1 MKRPLR
7 LAVLVSHPIQYFRPV
22 FVELSRQ
29 NDLEL
34 LVFFGCDH
42 GRRSSLDPDFGVSFA
57 WDVPAHQGFPHAFI
71 SEAPLEQLSQ
81 LRSAFPLACR
91 AARAISAWKP
101 DQVLIFAY
109 TPAFI
114 SLSTLLLKIQWQS
127 LLLRADGTD
136 RAFPR
141 SWLKSS
147 IKDAVLRLWYRQ
159 FCHVFPIGTDS
170 NRHFERLGVA
180 PSRRH
185 PVPYAVDVDFFAQ
198 QQQHWS
204 PQRLSLRRELGI
216 GPTDLVLLWSAK
228 MTPVKAPFL
237 VVEALAALPEAVRQ
251 RFWFVAMGDG
261 PLRKPFEA
269 QLQTLL
275 PGRTRFLGFCNQ
287 SEIGRGYAMAD
298 ALVFPSI
305 QGETWGL
312 VVNEALQFGMA
323 VMASNHPGCVADL
336 LASERPV
343 PTGSAVFPSGDSK
356 ALANVLLAFAKT
368 HPEGFSPQ
376 PTTDLPHP
384 RDLVRTIRHWASHS
398 ASTT

>member
-1 MKRPLR
+1 MNQPMR
-7 LAVLVSHPIQYFRPV
+7 LAVLITHPIQYFRPV
-22 FVELSRQ
+22 FAELSQ
-29 NDLEL
+29 LPGLEL
-34 LVFFGCDH
+34 RVFFGCDH

-57 WDVPAHQGFPHAFI
+57 WDVPAHEGFPHTFI
-71 SEAPLEQLSQ
+71 SHAPLEQLSQ
-81 LRSAFPLACR
+81 LRSALPLAWR

-109 TPAFI
+109 TPLFI
-114 SLSTLLLKIQWQS
+114 SVSTLLLRIRGRS

-147 IKDAVLRLWYRQ
+147 LKDAVLRLWYRQ
-159 FCHVFPIGTDS
+159 FCHVFPIGIDS
-170 NRHFERLGVA
+170 DRHFARLGVA
-180 PSRRH
+180 TSRRH

-198 QQQHWS
+198 QHQNWS

-237 VVEALAALPEAVRQ
+237 LVEALAALPEAVRR

-261 PLRKPFEA
+261 PLRQSFEV
-269 QLQTLL
+269 QLKALL

-298 ALVFPSI
+298 ALVFPST

-312 VVNEALQFGMA
+312 VVNEALQFGLA
-323 VMASNHPGCVADL
+323 VIASNHPGCVADL
-336 LASERPV
+336 LSSERVIPS
-343 PTGSAVFPSGDSK
+343 GSAVFPSGNPS
-356 ALANVLLAFAKT
+356 AFANALLAFAVA
-368 HPEGFSPQ
+368 HQEGFSPQ
-376 PTTDLPHP
+376 PSVDLPHP
-384 RDLVRTIRHWASHS
+384 RDLARTIQHWASHS

>member
-7 LAVLVSHPIQYFRPV
+7 LAILVSHPIQYFRPV
-22 FVELSRQ
+22 FAELSRQ
-29 NDLEL
+29 NNLEL
-34 LVFFGCDH
+34 RVFFGCDH

-57 WDVPAHQGFPHAFI
+57 WDVPADAGFPHAFV
-71 SEAPLEQLSQ
+71 SRAPLEQLSC
-81 LRSAFPLACR
+81 LSSALPLAWR
-91 AARAISAWKP
+91 AARGISAWQP

-109 TPAFI
+109 TPIFI
-114 SLSTLLLKIQWQS
+114 SLSTLLLKIQGQT

-159 FCHVFPIGTDS
+159 FRHVFPIGGDS
-170 NRHFERLGVA
+170 DRHFARLGVA
-180 PSRRH
+180 TSRRH

-198 QQQHWS
+198 QHQNWS

-237 VVEALAALPEAVRQ
+237 LVEALAALPEAVRR

-261 PLRKPFEA
+261 PLRQSFEA
-269 QLQTLL
+269 QLKGLL

-298 ALVFPSI
+298 ALVFPST

-312 VVNEALQFGMA
+312 VVNEALQFGLA
-323 VMASNHPGCVADL
+323 VITSDHPGCVADL
-336 LASERPV
+336 LASERSIPS
-343 PTGSAVFPSGDSK
+343 GSAVFPSGDPS
-356 ALANVLLAFAKT
+356 AFANALLAFAVA
-368 HPEGFSPQ
+368 HQEGFSPQ
-376 PTTDLPHP
+376 PSVDLPHP
-384 RDLVRTIRHWASHS
+384 RDLASTIQHWASHS

>member
-1 MKRPLR
+1 MR
-7 LAVLVSHPIQYFRPV
+7 LAVLITHPIQYFRPV
-22 FVELSRQ
+22 FAELAQ
-29 NDLEL
+29 QPGLEL
-34 LVFFGCDH
+34 RVFFGCDH
-42 GRRSSLDPDFGVSFA
+42 GRRTSLDPDFGVSFA

-71 SEAPLEQLSQ
+71 SQAPLEQLSQ
-81 LRSAFPLACR
+81 LRSALPLAWR
-91 AARAISAWKP
+91 AARAIGAWQP

-109 TPAFI
+109 TPLFI
-114 SLSTLLLKIQWQS
+114 SVSTLLLRIRGQS

-204 PQRLSLRRELGI
+204 PQRWSLRRQLGVAS
-216 GPTDLVLLWSAK
+216 TDLVLLWSAK

-237 VVEALAALPEAVRQ
+237 LVEALAALPEAVRR
-251 RFWFVAMGDG
+251 RFWFVAMGEG
-261 PLRKPFEA
+261 PLRQPFEA
-269 QLQTLL
+269 QLQRVL

-312 VVNEALQFGMA
+312 VVNEALQFGLA
-323 VMASNHPGCVADL
+323 VMASDHPGCVADL
-336 LASERPV
+336 LASERSIPL
-343 PTGSAVFPSGDSK
+343 GSAVFTSGDSNAFST
-356 ALANVLLAFAKT
+356 ALMAFAKA
-368 HPEGFSPQ
+368 HPVGFSPQ
-376 PTTDLPHP
+376 PSTDLPHP
-384 RDLVRTIRHWASHS
+384 RDLASTIQHWASHS

>member
-1 MKRPLR
+1 MSQILR
-7 LAVLVSHPIQYFRPV
+7 LAVLITHPIQYFRPV
-22 FVELSRQ
+22 FAELAQ
-29 NDLEL
+29 QPGLEL
-34 LVFFGCDH
+34 RVFFGCDH
-42 GRRSSLDPDFGVSFA
+42 GRRTSLDPDFGVSFA

-71 SEAPLEQLSQ
+71 SQAPLEQLSR
-81 LRSAFPLACR
+81 LRFALPLACR
-91 AARAISAWKP
+91 AARAISAWQP

-109 TPAFI
+109 TPLFI
-114 SLSTLLLKIQWQS
+114 SASTLLLKIRGQS

-147 IKDAVLRLWYRQ
+147 LKDAVLRLWYRQ
-159 FCHVFPIGTDS
+159 FRHVFPIGADS
-170 NRHFERLGVA
+170 DRHFERLGVA
-180 PSRRH
+180 ASRRH
-185 PVPYAVDVDFFAQ
+185 PVSYAVDVDFFAQ

-204 PQRLSLRRELGI
+204 PQRMSLRHELGI

-237 VVEALAALPEAVRQ
+237 LVEALAALPEAVRR

-261 PLRKPFEA
+261 PLRQPFEA
-269 QLQTLL
+269 QLQRVL

-298 ALVFPSI
+298 ALVFPSV

-312 VVNEALQFGMA
+312 VVNEALQFGLA
-323 VMASNHPGCVADL
+323 VMASDHPGCVADL
-336 LASERPV
+336 LASERAIPS
-343 PTGSAVFPSGDSK
+343 GSAVFPSGDS
-356 ALANVLLAFAKT
+356 NAFANALLMFAEA

-376 PTTDLPHP
+376 PSTDLPHP
-384 RDLVRTIRHWASHS
+384 RDLASTIQHWASHS